1 MIAAFL
7 HPWGGT
13 AIRHIPAGSRFDV
26 LDTRFAGL
34 AADNR
39 WNEAG
44 EPTFYLAGDLGV
56 ALAEYARHLRE
67 DVGVTGTPPIYER
80 AVYRVGVQ
88 VEALLDLR
96 DHRVRSVIGLHGGAR
111 RFLDRGVARATAHF
125 LRLTTSAEGLLVPSV
140 AFLDD
145 PSRWNLVLFLDKLPA
160 DVTSY
165 MRATFHRT
173 VRVSP

>member
-1 MIAAFL
+1 VLAAFL

-13 AIRHIPAGSRFDV
+13 AIRHIPAGSRFDG

-44 EPTFYLAGDLGV
+44 EPTFCLAGDLGV
-56 ALAEYARHLRE
+56 AIAEYARHLS
-67 DVGVTGTPPIYER
+67 DAVGIHGTPPVHQR
-80 AVYRVGVQ
+80 AVYQIAAQ

-96 DHRVRSVIGLHGGAR
+96 DPRVRSAIGLHGGAR
-111 RFLDRGVARATAHF
+111 RFLDRGAARATAHF
-125 LRLTTSAEGLLVPSV
+125 LRRTTSAEGLLVPSV
-140 AFLDD
+140 AFFDD

-160 DVTSY
+160 DVTTY
-165 MRATFHRT
+165 MSATFYRT
-173 VRVSP
+173 VRITS

>member
-1 MIAAFL
+1 MVADFL
-7 HPWGGT
+7 HPWRGT
-13 AIRHIPAGSRFDV
+13 AIRHIPAHSRFDV

-44 EPTFYLAGDLGV
+44 EPTLYLAGDLAV
-56 ALAEYARHLRE
+56 ALAEYARHLRD
-67 DVGVTGTPPIYER
+67 DVGISGTPLIHER
-80 AVYRVGVQ
+80 AVYQIDVRVDAV
-88 VEALLDLR
+88 LDLR
-96 DHRVRSVIGLHGGAR
+96 DPQIRSAIGLRGGAR
-111 RFLDRGVARATAHF
+111 RFLDRGAARATARF

-145 PSRWNLVLFLDKLPA
+145 LSRWNLVLFLDKLPA

-165 MRATFHRT
+165 MSATFHRT